1 MIDENLQL
9 VILNNTGKEKSDDE
23 VAVLNLAMSDLV
35 EKLEEARDE
44 KLNINHSFSSLHP
57 APFPSVQF
65 QLTMTRA
72 ERNEERKVGVR
83 KMYPVKVVSIN
94 FKIFFVYK
102 CCCRVTSFGRLTSP
116 SSPSVPCVPPCCG
129 ESPVLRA
136 SNVNCVRWWLI
147 REGLKKNFKN
157 KNKKK

>member
-94 FKIFFVYK
+94 FKFFLYRNVAAGSQVSGDLLHHPHQVFPV
-102 CCCRVTSFGRLTSP
+102 CLGVVGSHQ
-116 SSPSVPCVPPCCG
+116 SS
-129 ESPVLRA
+129 
-136 SNVNCVRWWLI
+136 
-147 REGLKKNFKN
+147 GLQM
-157 KNKKK
+157 